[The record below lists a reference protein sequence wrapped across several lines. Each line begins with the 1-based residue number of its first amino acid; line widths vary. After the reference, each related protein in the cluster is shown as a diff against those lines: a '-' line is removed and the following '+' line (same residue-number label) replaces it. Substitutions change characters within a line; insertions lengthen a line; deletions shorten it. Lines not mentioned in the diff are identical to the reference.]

1 MTSCSLGRLSAVV
14 IILQFVDCLPR
25 GVDLEYTTSLPL
37 IAVSLWFPLHI
48 ISLRSF
54 PLVFRSFSSIVAL
67 CVHAKSL
74 QSYPTLCNPM
84 DCQETAR
91 FLCLWDSPGKN
102 TGVGCHALLQDIF
115 PRQGLNLCLLCLLHW
130 QTGFLPLALP
140 VNDCNFGVPGIGEEL
155 KVFVL
160 CHLCQSKFSFSFTGC
175 IESTNKP
182 M

>member
-1 MTSCSLGRLSAVV
+1 MHPQLGWQQVTSCSLGRLSAVV

-102 TGVGCHALLQDIF
+102 TGVGCQGIF
-115 PRQGLNLCLLCLLHW
+115 PAQGIFPTQGSNLGLLHYR
-130 QTGFLPLALP
+130 QILYHPSHQGS
-140 VNDCNFGVPGIGEEL
+140 
-155 KVFVL
+155 
-160 CHLCQSKFSFSFTGC
+160 H
-175 IESTNKP
+175 
-182 M
+182 